1 MVRKDID
8 LQDLI
13 KIVSEIQEKDRQK
26 KVSYENNSLMNFDFD
41 TLKKE
46 FDQKTTINEKLIFLK
61 KIERNYPLNNS
72 AYYLDLFLIEA
83 RLLEKEDIRCDIEN
97 SYQSR
102 LKEINFKEKF
112 LGFNNISVIRM
123 EKYLAYRTNIRAG
136 VIPYYDAQFMLLYI
150 YELFF
155 QIGVKDEYDGFDML
169 FFVLTYFIND
179 ANWVRD
185 FAIRT
190 SFEYIIEHNINLKNT
205 SSYSKYR
212 EFIYKSIIHNYK
224 ELFLK
229 KYYLCDG
236 TKCMNKIIDLYYYTY
251 YHSTNSDEKL
261 KNELMK
267 VFPDVL
273 KKVTNYLTSKNVNIN
288 DLLYQKE
295 IKTYQTNYV
304 NKTELLSGTILL
316 FDEFSI
322 SYKTDLAR
330 EISYYEYRI
339 RPENEKV
346 LKYICG
352 EIEYYYQEKNQLFKK
367 NRKKFPDEFNI
378 TIDDK
383 KLSDII
389 TNIVKGIMGVSLNKE
404 FTLDTS
410 KLDSIR
416 QISDEVSMKL
426 ITEFDMEDE
435 PIEQESL
442 IINQDESDDEWGL
455 LAKNLNDSQIE
466 LLTKIN
472 NNESIVELNKFAAKY
487 HTLLEVMI
495 ENINDVAGQ
504 LIGDSLIDATDEDIY
519 IYDEYKEQITNLKG
533 GDRK

>member
-26 KVSYENNSLMNFDFD
+26 KVSYENNTLMNFDFD
-41 TLKKE
+41 NLKKE
-46 FDQKTTINEKLIFLK
+46 FDQKPTINEKLIFLK

-72 AYYLDLFLIEA
+72 SYYLDLFLIET
-83 RLLEKEDIRCDIEN
+83 RLLEKENIRCDIEY

-102 LKEINFKEKF
+102 LKEINLKEKF

-150 YELFF
+150 YELFL
-155 QIGVKDEYDGFDML
+155 QVGVKDEYDGFDML

-179 ANWVRD
+179 ANWVRE
-185 FAIRT
+185 FALKI

-212 EFIYKSIIHNYK
+212 EFVYKSVIHNYK

-229 KYYLCDG
+229 KYYLCDDV
-236 TKCMNKIIDLYYYTY
+236 KCTNKIIDLYYYTY

-261 KNELMK
+261 KNELIQ
-267 VFPDVL
+267 VFPNVL

-295 IKTYQTNYV
+295 IITYQINCIS
-304 NKTELLSGTILL
+304 KTEPSSGKILL
-316 FDEFSI
+316 FDEFAI
-322 SYKTDLAR
+322 SYETDLGR
-330 EISYYEYRI
+330 RISYYEYRI
-339 RPENEKV
+339 RPENERI

-352 EIEYYYQEKNQLFKK
+352 EIEYYYQEKNQLLKK

-383 KLSDII
+383 KLSDIV
-389 TNIVKGIMGVSLNKE
+389 TSIVKGTMGVSLNKE
-404 FTLDTS
+404 FILDTS

-435 PIEQESL
+435 PIEEES
-442 IINQDESDDEWGL
+442 IVVNQNTNDDEWDL
-455 LAKNLNDSQIE
+455 LEKNLSNNQIE

-472 NNESIVELNKFAAKY
+472 NNESITELNKFAAKC

-519 IYDEYKEQITNLKG
+519 IYDEYKEQIKNLKG